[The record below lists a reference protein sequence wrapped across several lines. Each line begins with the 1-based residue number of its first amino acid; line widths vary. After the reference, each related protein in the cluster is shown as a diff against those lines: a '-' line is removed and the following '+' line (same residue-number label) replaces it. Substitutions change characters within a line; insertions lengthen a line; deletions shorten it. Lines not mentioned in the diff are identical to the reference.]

1 MADFISDL
9 ATKAGVSPDMAR
21 KGVGAILALLKEKLP
36 AGSFSQVLSAI
47 PNANNLMADAQ
58 ESQEGSGGGVL
69 GAVSAAVS
77 KLVGGGAA
85 ELTNRLS
92 KLGFSAEQLERFLP
106 KVLEF
111 LKSKLPADVLKHASA
126 HLPAGGPE
134 S

>member
-1 MADFISDL
+1 VADFISDL

-21 KGVGAILALLKEKLP
+21 MGVGAILALLKEKLP
-36 AGSFSQVLSAI
+36 AGSFSHVLSAI
-47 PNANNLMADAQ
+47 PNANNLMTDAQ
-58 ESQEGSGGGVL
+58 ESHEGSGGGVL

-92 KLGFSAEQLERFLP
+92 QLGFSADQLKRFLP
-106 KVLEF
+106 SVLEF
-111 LKSKLPADVLKHASA
+111 LKSRLPADILKHAST
-126 HLPAGGPE
+126 HLPGVETE